1 MAGEK
6 TKIELATSLSGA
18 PDRRLQNRK
27 WAKTD
32 VMTSAFAHY
41 RDVARRGRTG
51 LMNLSFFQNVEFMP
65 VLERTQP
72 TGNIK
77 NRHEIVI

>member
-1 MAGEK
+1 MIGGK
-6 TKIELATSLSGA
+6 VKIELVARFIGA

-32 VMTSAFAHY
+32 AMTSAFAQY
-41 RDVARRGRTG
+41 WVIVKRGRTG